1 MALYERVC
9 EIQAGDRDIT
19 GLRVSFE
26 ITADLKPEPNQ
37 SEIKI
42 YNLSERTRGVLQK
55 KGAAVQLTA
64 GYSDNKSLLFLGE
77 IRQVDHI
84 REGSDW
90 VSRLRLGDGDTFYK
104 AKKSFSFKPG
114 SGTGKVIESL
124 AKMSGGISSLG
135 NITDFIKDIPATMAT
150 MASGLSGMGEPQKAM
165 SSIAD
170 SAGYNMSVQ
179 NGALLFRRKFP
190 KQGDFTV
197 QGELLSE
204 DTGLVGSPEHSN
216 PDTKEKKPAVL
227 KAKSLLNPRLRC
239 GYLVRVESVN
249 VKGTFV
255 ITKLTHKGDTHG
267 GDWYTEIEALP
278 I

>member
-1 MALYERVC
+1 MALYERIC
-9 EIQAGDRDIT
+9 EIQAGDKDIT
-19 GLRVSFE
+19 GLRVSFD
-26 ITADLKPEPNQ
+26 INADLKPEPNN

-42 YNLSERTRGVLQK
+42 YNLSERTRGTLQK
-55 KGAAVQLTA
+55 KGAKVQLTA
-64 GYSDNKSLLFLGE
+64 GYRDNKSLLFLGE
-77 IRQVDHI
+77 IRQVDHL
-84 REGSDW
+84 REGPDW
-90 VSRLRLGDGDTFYK
+90 VSRLRLGDGDNFYK
-104 AKKSFSFKPG
+104 SKKAFSFKPG
-114 SGTGKVIESL
+114 SGTGQVIESL
-124 AKMSGGISSLG
+124 AKMGGGISLG
-135 NITDFIKDIPATMAT
+135 NITEFVKGIPGTMQT

-197 QGELLSE
+197 QAELLNE

-216 PDTKEKKPAVL
+216 PDVKEKKPAVM

-239 GYLVRVESVN
+239 GYLVKVESNN